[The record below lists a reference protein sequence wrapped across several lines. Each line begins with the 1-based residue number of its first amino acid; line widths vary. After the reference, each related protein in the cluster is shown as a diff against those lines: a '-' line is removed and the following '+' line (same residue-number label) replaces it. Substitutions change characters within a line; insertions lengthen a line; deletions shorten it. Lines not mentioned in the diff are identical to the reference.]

1 MSGPLTKEKNARITS
16 DELNKKVNQRFAAF
30 RKYHPE
36 AFEVRDFL
44 VAAIRERIKKGRNY
58 PDGPLEE
65 MMGNELRRIAKQ
77 KRFDED
83 QRVKPQNDPYYGM
96 AIGMLEA
103 NAPPHLRGLV
113 RGLSGLK
120 DEE

>member
-30 RKYHPE
+30 RKYHPG
-36 AFEVRDFL
+36 AFEIRDFL

-65 MMGNELRRIAKQ
+65 MMEKELYRISVLKS
-77 KRFDED
+77 E
-83 QRVKPQNDPYYGM
+83 VNNSPVYYGRDLG
-96 AIGMLEA
+96 ASNGEA
-103 NAPPHLRGLV
+103 VEVEAV
-113 RGLSGLK
+113 RGR
-120 DEE
+120 